1 MAVRQPPRVIAG
13 ARIRRLRE
21 CALED
26 WIARGGHVRGFD
38 AAWPAIQSRLLP
50 RGANC
55 PGVDAPRA
63 TETIRNAVAQP
74 ATGRNYA

>member
-38 AAWPAIQSRLLP
+38 AAWPAIQSRTLFP
-50 RGANC
+50 T
-55 PGVDAPRA
+55 DASDL
-63 TETIRNAVAQP
+63 
-74 ATGRNYA
+74 